1 VLDIVGAVAELLISD
16 PVVGPMVEGRVY
28 VGRIPHDVV
37 AAEDTFR
44 PRKMV
49 VVRHAG
55 GGGEKR
61 DSLKFELQ
69 RVDVLCYGETMYE
82 ADTVRRAIW
91 SRFVRLSREW
101 IGDVLIHYVNPAG
114 GALAS
119 SDPDIVWPI
128 IVQSFVVM
136 AATEV

>member
-1 VLDIVGAVAELLISD
+1 MLDIVGAVAELLKSD
-16 PVVGPMVEGRVY
+16 PVIGPTVEGRVF

-37 AAEDTFR
+37 EAEDTFR

-55 GGGEKR
+55 GGEKR
-61 DSLKFELQ
+61 DSLRLELQ
-69 RVDVLCYGETMYE
+69 RIDVLCYGETMQD
-82 ADTVRRAIW
+82 ADVVRRAVW
-91 SRFVRLSREW
+91 SRFVTLSREW
-101 IGDVLIHYVNPAG
+101 VSDVLIHYVNPAG

-128 IVQSFVVM
+128 IVQSFIVM
-136 AATEV
+136 AATEA